1 MTLGLRVIL
10 LVGAI
15 VCFVIAVFSDLHQGD
30 WIAIGLA
37 LTTAAVLARDLGWA
51 DRTFGAPRRRSN
63 P

>member
-10 LVGAI
+10 LVAAI
-15 VCFVIAVFSDLHQGD
+15 VCFVIAIFSDFHEGD

-37 LTTAAVLARDLGWA
+37 LTTGAVLARDLGWA
-51 DRTFGAPRRRSN
+51 DRSFGSMGGRRN